1 MTSVTEAQMMRDIRE
16 ATAKVLRVYLLPR
29 SEVLVARVINNLYR
43 KYGLSSL
50 CGLTSLLIRASVP
63 ADFAAKLQAE
73 ENPIVM
79 PVLADDDGEGCGE
92 CDDCKNYAV
101 MNGVSQYIA
110 AVVVNDTDNLIAIFK
125 ANVRD
130 PHSEWSQRFLSLTI
144 STACNTYFDVEE
156 DE

>member
-63 ADFAAKLQAE
+63 ADFAAKLQAAIE
-73 ENPIVM
+73 
-79 PVLADDDGEGCGE
+79 
-92 CDDCKNYAV
+92 
-101 MNGVSQYIA
+101 IA
-110 AVVVNDTDNLIAIFK
+110 
-125 ANVRD
+125 
-130 PHSEWSQRFLSLTI
+130 
-144 STACNTYFDVEE
+144 
-156 DE
+156 